1 FFDHFLAR
9 IRAGLAAAG
18 PIDGV
23 YNSEPGAA
31 SATEDPDPDGTLFA
45 TVRGIV
51 GANTPVVA
59 TLDLHANVSGRMV
72 EEADLLIAF
81 LTNPHVDQRERGQE
95 AAMAMRELLSGTRT
109 AKAFVKLPLMP
120 PTVTLLTNEGPGPRP
135 YGDLI
140 RRGQAAIDATVMNVS
155 VLAGFYLTDS
165 PKAGMS
171 VIVTTRGDAARAQQ
185 LAAELA
191 RSAWED
197 RARYVPS
204 LITVEEAT
212 RRMLAASRDPSLP
225 ALCFADTADNPGG
238 GGRGNTTDI
247 LRAFME
253 AGIRGVAFGIHN
265 DAPLAEE
272 AHRRGAGSRF
282 TARFN
287 SEERDSLSKKLE
299 AEVEV
304 VKVSDGVLIGR
315 RTATRARTLVL
326 GPSARLRIGGE
337 GGIDVVVISIRQQ
350 ITDPVI
356 LEHFGIDV
364 AKLRGVVVKSR
375 GHFRAAFGEFFR
387 DDQILEIDAPG
398 LATQNL
404 RNLPYRNV
412 PRPIYPLDPDTPWQ
426 APPTT

>member
-1 FFDHFLAR
+1 
-9 IRAGLAAAG
+9 
-18 PIDGV
+18 
-23 YNSEPGAA
+23 
-31 SATEDPDPDGTLFA
+31 
-45 TVRGIV
+45 
-51 GANTPVVA
+51 
-59 TLDLHANVSGRMV
+59 MV
-72 EEADLLIAF
+72 EQTDLLIAF
-81 LTNPHVDQRERGQE
+81 LTNPHVDQRERGSE
-95 AAMAMRELLSGTRT
+95 AARAMRELLSGTRR

-155 VLAGFYLTDS
+155 ALAGFYLTDS

-171 VIVTTRGDAARAQQ
+171 IIVTTRGDADRARR

-197 RARYVPS
+197 RARYVPN

-212 RRMLAASRDPSLP
+212 RRMLAASRDPALP

-265 DAPLAEE
+265 DPPLAEE
-272 AHRRGAGSRF
+272 AHRRGAGARF
-282 TARFN
+282 TAHFN
-287 SEERDSLSKKLE
+287 SEERDPLSKRFD

-304 VKVSDGVLIGR
+304 VKLSDGVLIGR
-315 RTATRARTLVL
+315 RTASRARTLIL

-364 AKLRGVVVKSR
+364 AALRGVVVKSR
-375 GHFRAAFGEFFR
+375 GHFRAAFAEFFR
-387 DDQILEIDAPG
+387 DDQILEVDAPG
-398 LATQNL
+398 LATQGLHNL
-404 RNLPYRNV
+404 RYRNI
-412 PRPIYPLDPDTPWQ
+412 PRPIYPLDPDTAWQ
-426 APPTT
+426 APQTP